1 MNFLCK
7 LPHLENKGRVYFTYI
22 CKITFNVDLI
32 SMSRIQEHEKKKAI
46 LKELS
51 IDAGKGQRFMRVYL
65 YKM

>member
-1 MNFLCK
+1 
-7 LPHLENKGRVYFTYI
+7 
-22 CKITFNVDLI
+22 
-32 SMSRIQEHEKKKAI
+32 MSRIQEHDEKKKAI

>member
-1 MNFLCK
+1 
-7 LPHLENKGRVYFTYI
+7 
-22 CKITFNVDLI
+22 
-32 SMSRIQEHEKKKAI
+32 MSRIQEHEKKKAI